1 MTMGRG
7 GRLVEAMK
15 LRRYQE
21 AFEIVKTCDTI
32 RKRISHRFND
42 MKRLLFALFASLA
55 LLVVSLPAAPPYYP
69 IDQVKP
75 GMTAIGRTVWQGDT
89 IEEFQVHI
97 IGVLRNVIGPRRD
110 LILAKLEG
118 GPLAHTGVIAGMS
131 GSPVY
136 IDGQLVG
143 AVSYSLGAFSKE
155 PIAGITPIA
164 EMIDAATLDT
174 PRPQMGTRARLEM
187 PVTRDSVAAAMRA
200 SMSWARPFADRPGD
214 VQVFG
219 GDGGSA
225 QVATLLRPIATPL
238 SLGGFSPDV
247 AELLGASFRDHGF
260 LPVAGAAAAA
270 QSSARAMQPLR
281 PGSAVGVN
289 IVSGDFNMGATGT
302 VTEVTGDRVYA
313 FGHPF
318 FNLGPIA
325 FPMTQAYIHTLLPS
339 MTSSMKIATLGD
351 VIGTVRQDR
360 ATTIAGVTGDGP
372 STIPVKIA
380 LESDRGFKKQ
390 FEFRVVNDQLFTP
403 LFTYA
408 SVLSTLTSYERETGA
423 ATFNIKGTMNVKS
436 HGEVKIEDLFS
447 GNTASASTAG
457 SVMAPLTFLLDNDF
471 EPIQIEAVDLT
482 IQSTEQPRT
491 ATIERVWLDGV
502 RARAGR
508 TVPLKVLMRTY
519 RGEEVVVTVPLDIPA
534 NTSGS
539 LSVMVSDGARLAQW
553 ERREV
558 RQPTEPRSVPQLMRA
573 LNTVRRNNRLYVR
586 LLASDSGAVVRGE
599 PLSSL
604 PPSIL
609 GVLEADRSAGDFVPL
624 RNATLGEWN
633 LPTEHAVVGSRVL
646 TINVE

>member
-1 MTMGRG
+1 
-7 GRLVEAMK
+7 
-15 LRRYQE
+15 
-21 AFEIVKTCDTI
+21 
-32 RKRISHRFND
+32 
-42 MKRLLFALFASLA
+42 MKRLLFALSTSLA

-69 IDQVKP
+69 LDRVKP
-75 GMTAIGRTVWQGDT
+75 GMIGTGHTVWQGDT
-89 IEEFQVHI
+89 IEEFKVHI

-110 LILAKLEG
+110 LILARLEG

-174 PRPQMGTRARLEM
+174 PRAPMGTRARLEM
-187 PVTRDSVAAAMRA
+187 PVTRESVAAALRA

-214 VQVFG
+214 VVVL
-219 GDGGSA
+219 GDGA
-225 QVATLLRPIATPL
+225 DRQVATMLRPIATPL
-238 SLGGFSPDV
+238 NLGGFSPDI

-260 LPVAGAAAAA
+260 LPVAGAAAG
-270 QSSARAMQPLR
+270 QMTEVSTLPLK
-281 PGSAVGVN
+281 PGSAVGIN

-302 VTEVTGDRVYA
+302 VTEVVGNKVYA

-325 FPMTQAYIHTLLPS
+325 FPMTKAYVHTLLPS

-351 VIGTVRQDR
+351 VIGTIHQDR
-360 ATTIAGVTGDGP
+360 ATTIAGLTGDAP
-372 STIPVKIA
+372 STIPVKIT
-380 LESDRGFKKQ
+380 LESERGFKKQ

-408 SVLSTLTSYERETGA
+408 SILSTLTSYERETGA
-423 ATFNIKGTMNVKS
+423 ATFGVKGTMNVKS
-436 HGEVKIEDLFS
+436 HGEIKFEDLFS
-447 GNTASASTAG
+447 GNGASLNMAG
-457 SVMAPLTFLLDNDF
+457 SIMAPLTFLLDNDF
-471 EPIQIEAVDLT
+471 EPIHIESVDLT

-519 RGEEVVVTVPLDIPA
+519 RGEEVVRTVPLEIPA
-534 NTSGS
+534 NATGS
-539 LSVMVSDGARLAQW
+539 LSVMVTDGAKLAQW

-573 LNTVRRNNRLYVR
+573 LNTTRKNNRLYVR
-586 LLASDSGAVVRGE
+586 LLSSDTGAVVRGE
-599 PLSSL
+599 PLSAL
-604 PPSIL
+604 PPSVL
-609 GVLEADRSAGDFVPL
+609 GVFEADRSAGDFVPL

-633 LPTEHAVVGSRVL
+633 LPTEYAVVGGRML
-646 TINVE
+646 TITVD

>member
-1 MTMGRG
+1 
-7 GRLVEAMK
+7 
-15 LRRYQE
+15 
-21 AFEIVKTCDTI
+21 
-32 RKRISHRFND
+32 
-42 MKRLLFALFASLA
+42 MKRLLFALFTSLA
-55 LLVVSLPAAPPYYP
+55 VLVVSLPAAPPYFP

-75 GMTAIGRTVWQGDT
+75 GMIATGHTVWQGDT

-118 GPLAHTGVIAGMS
+118 GPLAQTGVIAGMS

-136 IDGQLVG
+136 IDGKLVG

-164 EMIDAATLDT
+164 EMIDAATLET
-174 PRPQMGTRARLEM
+174 PRPPMGTRARLEI

-214 VQVFG
+214 VQIF
-219 GDGGSA
+219 GDGVSS
-225 QVATLLRPIATPL
+225 QVATMLRPISTPL
-238 SLGGFSPDV
+238 NLGGFSPEV
-247 AELLGASFRDHGF
+247 ADMLGASFRDYGF
-260 LPVAGAAAAA
+260 MPIAGAAAAGQVPTQTA
-270 QSSARAMQPLR
+270 AVPDSAPLR

-302 VTEVTGDRVYA
+302 VTEVVGNKVYA

-325 FPMTQAYIHTLLPS
+325 FPMTKAYIHTLLPS
-339 MTSSMKIATLGD
+339 MTSSMKISTLGD
-351 VIGTVRQDR
+351 VIGTVQQDR
-360 ATTIAGVTGDGP
+360 ATTIAGLTGGAP
-372 STIPVKIA
+372 STIPVKIS
-380 LESDRGFKKQ
+380 LESERGFKKQ

-408 SVLSTLTSYERETGA
+408 SILSTLTSYERETGA

-436 HGEVKIEDLFS
+436 HGEIKIEDMFS
-447 GNTASASTAG
+447 GNTASVSTAG
-457 SVMAPLTFLLDNDF
+457 SIMAPLTFLLDNDF

-519 RGEEVVVTVPLDIPA
+519 RGEEVVHTVPLAIPA
-534 NTSGS
+534 NASGS

-573 LNTVRRNNRLYVR
+573 LNTIRKNNRLYVR

-604 PPSIL
+604 PPSVL

-624 RNATLGEWN
+624 RSATLGEWN
-633 LPTEHAVVGSRVL
+633 LPTEHAVVGARVL

>member
-1 MTMGRG
+1 
-7 GRLVEAMK
+7 
-15 LRRYQE
+15 
-21 AFEIVKTCDTI
+21 
-32 RKRISHRFND
+32 
-42 MKRLLFALFASLA
+42 MKRLLFALLTSLA

-69 IDQVKP
+69 IDDVKP
-75 GMTAIGRTVWQGDT
+75 GMVATGHTVWQGDT

-97 IGVLRNVIGPRRD
+97 IGVLRNIIGPRRD

-136 IDGQLVG
+136 IDGKLVG

-174 PRPQMGTRARLEM
+174 PRPPMGTRARLEL
-187 PVTRDSVAAAMRA
+187 PVTREGVAAAMRA

-219 GDGGSA
+219 NGVSG
-225 QVATLLRPIATPL
+225 QVATMLRPIATPL
-238 SLGGFSPDV
+238 NLGGFSPEV
-247 AELLGASFRDHGF
+247 AEMLGTSFRDYGF
-260 LPVAGAAAAA
+260 LPVAGAAAAGQA
-270 QSSARAMQPLR
+270 AAMKNMPLR
-281 PGSAVGVN
+281 PGSAVGIN

-302 VTEVTGDRVYA
+302 VTEVIGNKVYA

-339 MTSSMKIATLGD
+339 MTSSMKISTLGEI
-351 VIGTVRQDR
+351 IGTVRQDR
-360 ATTIAGVTGDGP
+360 ATTIAGLTGDAP
-372 STIPVKIA
+372 ATIPVKIA

-408 SVLSTLTSYERETGA
+408 SILSTLTSYERETGA
-423 ATFNIKGTMNVKS
+423 ATFNVKGTMNVKS
-436 HGEVKIEDLFS
+436 HGEIKLEDLFS
-447 GNTASASTAG
+447 GNSASMNTAG

-519 RGEEVVVTVPLDIPA
+519 RGEEVVHTVPLDIPA
-534 NTSGS
+534 NASGS

-573 LNTVRRNNRLYVR
+573 LNTVRKNNRLYVR
-586 LLASDSGAVVRGE
+586 LLASDAGAVVRGE

-604 PPSIL
+604 PPSVL
-609 GVLEADRSAGDFVPL
+609 GVLEADRSTGDFIPL

-633 LPTEHAVVGSRVL
+633 LPTEHAVVGARVL
-646 TINVE
+646 TINIE

>member
-1 MTMGRG
+1 
-7 GRLVEAMK
+7 
-15 LRRYQE
+15 
-21 AFEIVKTCDTI
+21 
-32 RKRISHRFND
+32 

-69 IDQVKP
+69 IDEVKP
-75 GMTAIGRTVWQGDT
+75 GMVATGRTVWQGDK
-89 IEEFQVHI
+89 IEEFEVHI

-110 LILAKLEG
+110 LILAKLVG

-136 IDGQLVG
+136 IDGKLVG
-143 AVSYSLGAFSKE
+143 AVSYSLGSFSKE

-164 EMIDAATLDT
+164 EMIDAAMLDT
-174 PRPQMGTRARLEM
+174 PRPPMGTRARLEM
-187 PVTRDSVAAAMRA
+187 PVTRESVAAAMRA

-214 VQVFG
+214 VQIF
-219 GDGGSA
+219 GDGVSG
-225 QVATLLRPIATPL
+225 QVATMLRPIATPL
-238 SLGGFSPDV
+238 NLGGFSPEI
-247 AELLGASFRDHGF
+247 AEMLGSSFRDYGF
-260 LPVAGAAAAA
+260 VPVAGAAAAG
-270 QSSARAMQPLR
+270 QMTQQAMMSNSPLR
-281 PGSAVGVN
+281 AGSAVGIN

-302 VTEVTGDRVYA
+302 VTEVIGNKIYA

-325 FPMTQAYIHTLLPS
+325 FPMTKAYIHTLLPS
-339 MTSSMKIATLGD
+339 MTSSMKISTLGD
-351 VIGTVRQDR
+351 VIGTVHQDR
-360 ATTIAGVTGDGP
+360 ATTIAGLTGDAP
-372 STIPVKIA
+372 ATIPVKIS
-380 LESDRGFKKQ
+380 LESERGFKKQ
-390 FEFRVVNDQLFTP
+390 FEFRVVSDQLFTP

-408 SVLSTLTSYERETGA
+408 SILSTLTSYERETGA

-436 HGEVKIEDLFS
+436 HGEIKIEDLFS
-447 GNTASASTAG
+447 GNSASMSTAG

-471 EPIQIEAVDLT
+471 EPIEIQAVDLT
-482 IQSTEQPRT
+482 IQSFEQPRT

-508 TVPLKVLMRTY
+508 TVPLKVLMRGY
-519 RGEEVVVTVPLDIPA
+519 RGEEVVHTVPLAIPSGA
-534 NTSGS
+534 SGS
-539 LSVMVSDGARLAQW
+539 LSVMVSDGTRLAQW

-573 LNTVRRNNRLYVR
+573 LNTTRKNNRLYVR
-586 LLASDSGAVVRGE
+586 LLASDAGAVVRGE

-604 PPSIL
+604 PPSVL
-609 GVLEADRSAGDFVPL
+609 GVIEADRSTGDFVPL

-633 LPTEHAVVGSRVL
+633 LPTDFAVVGSRML

>member
-1 MTMGRG
+1 
-7 GRLVEAMK
+7 
-15 LRRYQE
+15 
-21 AFEIVKTCDTI
+21 
-32 RKRISHRFND
+32 
-42 MKRLLFALFASLA
+42 MKRLLFALFTSLA
-55 LLVVSLPAAPPYYP
+55 MLVVSLPAAPPYYP

-75 GMTAIGRTVWQGDT
+75 GMVATGLTVWQGDK

-110 LILAKLEG
+110 LILVKLEG

-136 IDGQLVG
+136 IDGKLVG

-155 PIAGITPIA
+155 PIAGVTPIA

-174 PRPQMGTRARLEM
+174 PRPPMGTRARLEM

-214 VQVFG
+214 VQAF
-219 GDGGSA
+219 GDGVSG

-238 SLGGFSPDV
+238 NLGGFAPEV
-247 AELLGASFRDHGF
+247 TEMLGASFREYGF
-260 LPVAGAAAAA
+260 MPVAGAAAAA
-270 QSSARAMQPLR
+270 QIPSSTDMPLR

-302 VTEVTGDRVYA
+302 VTEVLGNKVYA

-325 FPMTQAYIHTLLPS
+325 FPMTKAYIHTLLPS
-339 MTSSMKIATLGD
+339 MTSSMKISTLGE
-351 VIGTVRQDR
+351 VVGTVHQDR
-360 ATTIAGVTGDGP
+360 ATTVAGLTGEGP
-372 STIPVKIA
+372 ATIPVKIS

-390 FEFRVVNDQLFTP
+390 FEFRVVSDQLFTP

-408 SVLSTLTSYERETGA
+408 SILSTLTSYERETGA

-436 HGEVKIEDLFS
+436 HGEIKIEDLFS
-447 GNTASASTAG
+447 GNTASTSTAG

-491 ATIERVWLDGV
+491 ATIERVWLDGA

-519 RGEEVVVTVPLDIPA
+519 RGEEIVQTVPLEIPGNA
-534 NTSGS
+534 NGS

-573 LNTVRRNNRLYVR
+573 LNTVRKNNRLYVR
-586 LLASDSGAVVRGE
+586 LLASDAGAVVRGE

-604 PPSIL
+604 PPSVL
-609 GVLEADRSAGDFVPL
+609 GVLEADRSTGDFVPL

-633 LPTEHAVVGSRVL
+633 LPTDHAVVGVRML
-646 TINVE
+646 TINIE

>member
-1 MTMGRG
+1 
-7 GRLVEAMK
+7 
-15 LRRYQE
+15 
-21 AFEIVKTCDTI
+21 
-32 RKRISHRFND
+32 

-55 LLVVSLPAAPPYYP
+55 VLVVSLPAAPPYYP

-75 GMTAIGRTVWQGDT
+75 GMTATGHTVWQGDR
-89 IEEFQVHI
+89 IEEFKVHI
-97 IGVLRNVIGPRRD
+97 IGVLRNVIGPKRD

-155 PIAGITPIA
+155 AIAGITPIG

-174 PRPQMGTRARLEM
+174 PRPPIGTRARLEM
-187 PVTRDSVAAAMRA
+187 PVTRESVAAALRA
-200 SMSWARPFADRPGD
+200 SMSWARPFADRPSD

-219 GDGGSA
+219 DGVQG
-225 QVATLLRPIATPL
+225 QVATMLRPIATPL
-238 SLGGFSPDV
+238 NLGGFSPEV
-247 AELLGASFRDHGF
+247 AEMLGSSFRDYGF
-260 LPVAGAAAAA
+260 MPIAGAAAA
-270 QSSARAMQPLR
+270 QNQQNSTMPLR

-289 IVSGDFNMGATGT
+289 ILSGDFNMGATGT
-302 VTEVTGDRVYA
+302 VTEVIGNKVYA

-325 FPMTQAYIHTLLPS
+325 FPMTQAYVHTLLPS

-351 VIGTVRQDR
+351 VVGTVQQDR
-360 ATTIAGVTGDGP
+360 ATTIAGLTGNGP
-372 STIPVKIA
+372 TTIPVKIA
-380 LESDRGFKKQ
+380 LESERGFRKE
-390 FEFRVVNDQLFTP
+390 FAFRVVSDQLFTP

-408 SVLSTLTSYERETGA
+408 SILSTLTSYERETGA
-423 ATFNIKGTMNVKS
+423 ATFSIKGTMNVKS
-436 HGEVKIEDLFS
+436 HGEIKIEDLFS
-447 GNTASASTAG
+447 GNSASLNAAG

-471 EPIQIEAVDLT
+471 EPIHIESVDLT

-491 ATIERVWLDGV
+491 ATIERVWLDGA

-519 RGEEVVVTVPLDIPA
+519 RGEEVVSTVPLEIPA
-534 NTSGS
+534 NATGS

-573 LNTVRRNNRLYVR
+573 LNTTVRTTASTCGCWRRTPAPWFAASRCRRCHRRCWACSKPTAAPAISFRFGTRPSANGIFRPSLRLS
-586 LLASDSGAVVRGE
+586 ARGC
-599 PLSSL
+599 
-604 PPSIL
+604 
-609 GVLEADRSAGDFVPL
+609 
-624 RNATLGEWN
+624 
-633 LPTEHAVVGSRVL
+633 
-646 TINVE
+646 

>member
-1 MTMGRG
+1 
-7 GRLVEAMK
+7 
-15 LRRYQE
+15 
-21 AFEIVKTCDTI
+21 
-32 RKRISHRFND
+32 
-42 MKRLLFALFASLA
+42 MKRLLFALLTSLA
-55 LLVVSLPAAPPYYP
+55 LLVVSLPAAPPYFP

-75 GMTAIGRTVWQGDT
+75 GMVATGHTVWQGDT

-136 IDGQLVG
+136 IDGKLVG

-164 EMIDAATLDT
+164 EMIDAATLET
-174 PRPQMGTRARLEM
+174 PRPPMGTRARLEI

-214 VQVFG
+214 VQIL
-219 GDGGSA
+219 GDGVSG
-225 QVATLLRPIATPL
+225 QVATMMRPIATPL

-247 AELLGASFRDHGF
+247 AEMLGASFRDYGF
-260 LPVAGAAAAA
+260 MPIAGAGAASQIPTQTAGAA
-270 QSSARAMQPLR
+270 SDVPFR
-281 PGSAVGVN
+281 PGSAIGVN

-302 VTEVTGDRVYA
+302 VTEVVGNKVYA

-325 FPMTQAYIHTLLPS
+325 FPMTKAYIHTLLPS
-339 MTSSMKIATLGD
+339 MTSSMKISTLGD
-351 VIGTVRQDR
+351 VVGTVQQDR
-360 ATTIAGVTGDGP
+360 ATTIAGLTGSAP
-372 STIPVKIA
+372 STIPVKIS
-380 LESDRGFKKQ
+380 LESERGFKKQ

-408 SVLSTLTSYERETGA
+408 SILSTLTSYERETGA

-436 HGEVKIEDLFS
+436 HGQIKIEDLFS
-447 GNTASASTAG
+447 GNTASTSAAG
-457 SVMAPLTFLLDNDF
+457 SIMAPLTFLLDNDF

-482 IQSTEQPRT
+482 IQSFEQPRT

-508 TVPLKVLMRTY
+508 TVPLKVLMRGY
-519 RGEEVVVTVPLDIPA
+519 RGEEVVQTVPLEIPA
-534 NTSGS
+534 NATGS

-573 LNTVRRNNRLYVR
+573 LNTLRKNNRLYVR

-604 PPSIL
+604 PPSVL
-609 GVLEADRSAGDFVPL
+609 GVFEADRSAGDFVPL
-624 RNATLGEWN
+624 RSATLGEWN
-633 LPTEHAVVGSRVL
+633 LPTEYAVVGARVL
-646 TINVE
+646 TISVE

>member
-1 MTMGRG
+1 
-7 GRLVEAMK
+7 
-15 LRRYQE
+15 
-21 AFEIVKTCDTI
+21 
-32 RKRISHRFND
+32 
-42 MKRLLFALFASLA
+42 
-55 LLVVSLPAAPPYYP
+55 
-69 IDQVKP
+69 
-75 GMTAIGRTVWQGDT
+75 
-89 IEEFQVHI
+89 
-97 IGVLRNVIGPRRD
+97 
-110 LILAKLEG
+110 LILARLEG
-118 GPLAHTGVIAGMS
+118 GPLAQTGVIAGMS

-136 IDGQLVG
+136 LDGKLLG

-174 PRPQMGTRARLEM
+174 PRPPIGTRARLEL

-219 GDGGSA
+219 AGVSG
-225 QVATLLRPIATPL
+225 QVATMLRPIATPL
-238 SLGGFSPDV
+238 SLGGFSPEV
-247 AELLGASFRDHGF
+247 ADLLGTSFRDYGF
-260 LPVAGAAAAA
+260 LPVAGAAAGQAPD
-270 QSSARAMQPLR
+270 MTGPLR
-281 PGSAVGVN
+281 PGSAVGVH
-289 IVSGDFNMGATGT
+289 IVSGDFSMGATGT
-302 VTEVTGDRVYA
+302 VTEVIGNKVYA

-339 MTSSMKIATLGD
+339 MTSSMKISTLGD

-360 ATTIAGVTGDGP
+360 ATTIVGLTGDAP
-372 STIPVKIA
+372 TTIPVKIA
-380 LESDRGFKKQ
+380 LESDRGYKKQ
-390 FEFRVVNDQLFTP
+390 FEFRVVNDQLFAP

-408 SVLSTLTSYERETGA
+408 SILSTLTSYERETGA
-423 ATFNIKGTMNVKS
+423 ATFSIKGTMNVKS
-436 HGEVKIEDLFS
+436 HGEIKIEDLFS
-447 GNTASASTAG
+447 GNTASMNTAG
-457 SVMAPLTFLLDNDF
+457 SVMAPLTFLLDNEF

-502 RARAGR
+502 RPRAGR
-508 TVPLKVLMRTY
+508 VVPLKVLMRTY
-519 RGEEVVVTVPLDIPA
+519 RGDEVVHTVPLDIPA
-534 NTSGS
+534 NASGS

-573 LNTVRRNNRLYVR
+573 LNTLRKNNRLYVR
-586 LLASDSGAVVRGE
+586 LLASDAGAVVRGE

-604 PPSIL
+604 PPSVL
-609 GVLEADRSAGDFVPL
+609 GVLEADRSAGDFIPL

-646 TINVE
+646 TINIE

>member
-1 MTMGRG
+1 
-7 GRLVEAMK
+7 
-15 LRRYQE
+15 
-21 AFEIVKTCDTI
+21 
-32 RKRISHRFND
+32 

-75 GMTAIGRTVWQGDT
+75 GMTATGHTVWQGDK

-118 GPLAHTGVIAGMS
+118 GPLAQTGVIAGMS

-136 IDGQLVG
+136 IDGKLVG

-174 PRPQMGTRARLEM
+174 PRPPMGTRARLEM

-219 GDGGSA
+219 GDAASA
-225 QVATLLRPIATPL
+225 QVATLLRPISTPL
-238 SLGGFSPDV
+238 NLGGFSPDV
-247 AELLGASFRDHGF
+247 AELLGASFRDYGF

-270 QSSARAMQPLR
+270 QSQSQSATTAPLR

-302 VTEVTGDRVYA
+302 VTEVIGNKIYA

-339 MTSSMKIATLGD
+339 MTSSMKISTLGD

-360 ATTIAGVTGDGP
+360 ATTIAGLTGDGP
-372 STIPVKIA
+372 ATIPVKIA

-390 FEFRVVNDQLFTP
+390 FEFQVVNDQLFTP

-408 SVLSTLTSYERETGA
+408 SILSTLTSYERETGA

-436 HGEVKIEDLFS
+436 HGEIKIEDLFS
-447 GNTASASTAG
+447 GNTASTSTAG

-519 RGEEVVVTVPLDIPA
+519 RGEEVVHTVPLDIPA
-534 NTSGS
+534 NASGS
-539 LSVMVSDGARLAQW
+539 LSIMVSDGARLAQW

-573 LNTVRRNNRLYVR
+573 LNTVRKNNRLYVR

-604 PPSIL
+604 PPSVL

-633 LPTEHAVVGSRVL
+633 LPTDHAVVGSRVL
-646 TINVE
+646 TINIE

>member
-1 MTMGRG
+1 
-7 GRLVEAMK
+7 
-15 LRRYQE
+15 
-21 AFEIVKTCDTI
+21 
-32 RKRISHRFND
+32 
-42 MKRLLFALFASLA
+42 MKRLFFALFASLA
-55 LLVVSLPAAPPYYP
+55 LLVVSLPAAPPYYA
-69 IDQVKP
+69 IDDIKP
-75 GMTAIGRTVWQGDT
+75 GMVATGHTVWQGDK

-136 IDGQLVG
+136 LDGKLIG

-164 EMIDAATLDT
+164 EMIDAATLDA
-174 PRPQMGTRARLEM
+174 PRPPTGTRARLEM
-187 PVTRDSVAAAMRA
+187 PVTRESVAAAMRA

-214 VQVFG
+214 VQIFG
-219 GDGGSA
+219 DAVSG
-225 QVATLLRPIATPL
+225 QVATMLRPIATPL
-238 SLGGFSPDV
+238 NFGGFSPEV
-247 AELLGASFRDHGF
+247 AEMLGASFRDYGF
-260 LPVAGAAAAA
+260 LPIAGAAAA
-270 QSSARAMQPLR
+270 QSPSMTNTPLR

-302 VTEVTGDRVYA
+302 VTEVVGNKIYA

-339 MTSSMKIATLGD
+339 MTSSMKISTLGD
-351 VIGTVRQDR
+351 IIGTVRQDR
-360 ATTIAGVTGDGP
+360 ATTIAGLTGDGP
-372 STIPVKIA
+372 ATIPVKIS
-380 LESDRGFKKQ
+380 LESDRGFKKN
-390 FEFRVVNDQLFTP
+390 FEFRVVNDQLLTP

-408 SVLSTLTSYERETGA
+408 SILSTLTSYERETGA
-423 ATFNIKGTMNVKS
+423 ATFNIKGTMNVRS
-436 HGEVKIEDLFS
+436 HGAVKIEDMFS
-447 GNTASASTAG
+447 GNSASMSTAG

-471 EPIQIEAVDLT
+471 EPIQIEALDLS

-519 RGEEVVVTVPLDIPA
+519 RGEEIVNTVPLEIPA
-534 NTSGS
+534 NATGS

-573 LNTVRRNNRLYVR
+573 LNTVRKNNRLYVR

-604 PPSIL
+604 PPSVL
-609 GVLEADRSAGDFVPL
+609 GVLEADRSAGDFIPL

-633 LPTEHAVVGSRVL
+633 LPTEYAVVGARML
-646 TINVE
+646 TVNIE

>member
-1 MTMGRG
+1 
-7 GRLVEAMK
+7 
-15 LRRYQE
+15 
-21 AFEIVKTCDTI
+21 
-32 RKRISHRFND
+32 
-42 MKRLLFALFASLA
+42 MKRLLFALFTSLA

-69 IDQVKP
+69 IDRVKP
-75 GMTAIGRTVWQGDT
+75 GMVATGYTVWQGNR
-89 IEEFQVHI
+89 IEPFEAHI
-97 IGVLRNVIGPRRD
+97 IGVLRNVIGPKRD

-174 PRPQMGTRARLEM
+174 PRPPMGTRARLEM
-187 PVTRDSVAAAMRA
+187 PVTKDSVAAAMRG
-200 SMSWARPFADRPGD
+200 SMSWARPFAERSGD

-219 GDGGSA
+219 DGVSG

-247 AELLGASFRDHGF
+247 AEMLGASFRDYGF
-260 LPVAGAAAAA
+260 MPMAGAGAAG
-270 QSSARAMQPLR
+270 QSASSSNAPLR

-302 VTEVTGDRVYA
+302 VTEVVGNKIYA

-339 MTSSMKIATLGD
+339 LTSSMKISTLGD
-351 VIGTVRQDR
+351 VVGTVQQDR
-360 ATTIAGVTGDGP
+360 ATTIAGLTGPGP
-372 STIPVKIA
+372 STIPVKIS
-380 LESDRGFKKQ
+380 LESERGFKKT
-390 FEFRVVNDQLFTP
+390 FEFQVVNDQLFTP

-408 SVLSTLTSYERETGA
+408 SILSTLTSYERETGA
-423 ATFNIKGTMNVKS
+423 ATFNIKGTMNVRS
-436 HGEVKIEDLFS
+436 HGEIQIEDLFS
-447 GNTASASTAG
+447 GNTASTSTAG

-508 TVPLKVLMRTY
+508 TVPLKVLMRGY
-519 RGEEVVVTVPLDIPA
+519 RGEEVVHTVPLEIPA
-534 NTSGS
+534 AASGS

-573 LNTVRRNNRLYVR
+573 LNTVRKNNRLYVR
-586 LLASDSGAVVRGE
+586 LLANDAGAVVRGE

-604 PPSIL
+604 PPSVL
-609 GVLEADRSAGDFVPL
+609 GVIEADRSTGDFVPL

-633 LPTEHAVVGSRVL
+633 LPTEYAVVGSRLL
-646 TINVE
+646 TINIE